1 MLHTRDSRQA
11 TVRREMTTRA
21 IFEINIGEFSDRAA
35 TPAPRP
41 SLALSRKES
50 LAPDWH
56 RNCVQYCVQD
66 MFCS

>member
-41 SLALSRKES
+41 SLALSRKE
-50 LAPDWH
+50 
-56 RNCVQYCVQD
+56 
-66 MFCS
+66 